1 MSDTNLPLTMSY
13 KIIDITIIIY
23 IYVIHI
29 MYIYINISY
38 AYIYSL
44 RKLQIY
50 DRMLRICMSLFLLS
64 RIVYIFIKY
73 IPGLYLH
80 IFI

>member
-1 MSDTNLPLTMSY
+1 
-13 KIIDITIIIY
+13 
-23 IYVIHI
+23 